1 MEQKTKAAPD
11 VMSIVAEP
19 GALTFVTR
27 KEWQRLPE
35 CCLGELAQHETVMI
49 FTGTGS
55 VFMLLHTMDPADFL
69 LETGHAFRLVK
80 VSIDEETGKQI
91 FSIMNLS
98 RAEAEQLRRNRLT
111 LWE

>member
-1 MEQKTKAAPD
+1 MEQKIKSAPEI
-11 VMSIVAEP
+11 MSVITEP

-35 CCLGELAQHETVMI
+35 CCLGEIAQHETVI
-49 FTGTGS
+49 VFNGTGS
-55 VFMLLHTMDPADFL
+55 IFL
-69 LETGHAFRLVK
+69 LLRNLNPVEYLKDINAYRLVRI
-80 VSIDEETGKQI
+80 SIDEEGKQI

-98 RAEAEQLRRNRLT
+98 WAEANQLQRNRLT